1 MINLCKYFVM
11 TALILTTSSYALA
24 HKSEIKCFYNT
35 SQNSTQTEIL
45 FQAAANVDLSNPNT
59 DTIEL
64 RVNKAKHTT
73 TFNVTNNSH
82 DAMSEFIYKYQNPFM
97 VSDINLVVATDL
109 NNNESIVSGTWTTDD
124 SSVRKLSCQ
133 WINQ

>member
-1 MINLCKYFVM
+1 MINLRKYFVM
-11 TALILTTSSYALA
+11 TALILTTNSYALA

-35 SQNSTQTEIL
+35 SQNSTQAEIL

-73 TFNVTNNSH
+73 TFNVANNSH
-82 DAMSEFIYKYQNPFM
+82 DTISEFVYKYQNPFM

>member
-82 DAMSEFIYKYQNPFM
+82 DTISEFVYKYQNPFM
-97 VSDINLVVATDL
+97 VSDINLVVTTDL